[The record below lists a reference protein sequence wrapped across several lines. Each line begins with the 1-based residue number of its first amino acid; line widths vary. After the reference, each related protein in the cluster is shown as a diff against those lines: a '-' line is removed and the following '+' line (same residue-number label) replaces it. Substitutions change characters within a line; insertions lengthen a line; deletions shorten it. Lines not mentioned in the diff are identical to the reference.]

1 VGRGQR
7 REVERP
13 RVGVKPTSAE
23 EYKQIGSFQA
33 VRKTL
38 LQDRFRDR
46 LERPLV
52 FWAMANDR
60 RLPLAFLGRT
70 VGELVGTPFDE
81 LAATPGIGQKKIGT
95 LIKLLTRAI
104 KEQSP
109 AGLDGSPELQADK
122 VDPSSDGSACG
133 RFDPAQVSEA
143 LWEQWRATVVRFG
156 VDCEKLGR
164 LVPTLQ
170 ALPTVIWHTRLEKYC
185 EHTVAEIR
193 RLKTHGEKRVRT
205 ILEVFCSVH
214 ELLAHA
220 SPPEH
225 MSVRMLPK
233 FVNPI
238 ECWVDQMIEEEELA
252 SIVRDDVR
260 QSLAIPLIQQVE
272 VDAGSTVARLA
283 ESRLGIN
290 GEPQTVR
297 QQSRRMG
304 VTRARVYQ
312 LLEDCNKVMA
322 VRWPE
327 GRFHLRILRAHLK
340 APEAE
345 VGALGLVRGVID
357 LFFPGDEDTADRP
370 LRNGDG

>member
-1 VGRGQR
+1 VARGQR

-13 RVGVKPTSAE
+13 RVAAKPTSAE
-23 EYKQIGSFQA
+23 EYKLIGSFQA
-33 VRKTL
+33 VCKTL
-38 LQDRFRDR
+38 LQERFRDR

-70 VGELVGTPFDE
+70 VGDLVDTPFDE

-109 AGLDGSPELQADK
+109 AALDGSPNLA
-122 VDPSSDGSACG
+122 SDGVNGASDGAARR
-133 RFDPAQVSEA
+133 RFDPTEVSEA

-185 EHTVAEIR
+185 EHSIAEIR

-214 ELLAHA
+214 EVLAHA
-220 SPPEH
+220 SPPGH

-233 FVNPI
+233 FVTPI

-260 QSLAIPLIQQVE
+260 QSLAIPLIEQVE

-283 ESRLGIN
+283 ESRLGIS

-327 GRFHLRILRAHLK
+327 GRFHLRILRAHLE

-345 VGALGLVRGVID
+345 AGALALVRGLID
-357 LFFPGDEDTADRP
+357 LFFPSEEAGEERGA
-370 LRNGDG
+370 